1 MDALQA
7 KLKLLRNI
15 FRKLRVVDME
25 VLFNTLETKSRMTVF
40 RKLRKLGYLSSYNH
54 AGRYYTL
61 VDIPMFDRRGL
72 WRFQDAYFSSYG
84 TLKATICH
92 LVENGE
98 AGYTHREL
106 KSLLNIRVQNTIN
119 DLLKA
124 GEIGRGIIAGVSLYF
139 NSQPEIAQKQ
149 LAQRQVGSDVKLD
162 PYLII
167 RVLLRVIHKAERDP
181 IDISR
186 ALQAD
191 GISITI
197 KETEEIFR
205 RFDLKKKT

>member
-1 MDALQA
+1 MDVLQA
-7 KLKLLRNI
+7 RVESVRNV
-15 FRKLRVVDME
+15 FRKRRVVDME
-25 VLFNTLETKSRMTVF
+25 VLCITLETKSRMTVF
-40 RKLRKLGYLSSYNH
+40 RNLRKLGYLSSYSH

-61 VDIPMFDRRGL
+61 LDIPKFDRRGL
-72 WRFQDAYFSSYG
+72 WQFRDACFSRYG
-84 TLKATICH
+84 TLKATIRH

-124 GEIGRGIIAGVSLYF
+124 GEIGREMIDGVSLYY
-139 NSQPEIAQKQ
+139 NSHPEIAQKQ
-149 LAQRQVGSDVKLD
+149 LAQRQIGSDVKLD

-167 RVLLRVIHKAERDP
+167 RVLLRVIHEAERDP
-181 IDISR
+181 MDIFR

-197 KETEEIFR
+197 EETEEIFK
-205 RFDLKKKT
+205 RFDLKKKA

>member
-1 MDALQA
+1 MDVLQA
-7 KLKLLRNI
+7 RVESVRNV
-15 FRKLRVVDME
+15 FRKRRVVDME
-25 VLFNTLETKSRMTVF
+25 VLCITLETKSRMTVF
-40 RKLRKLGYLSSYNH
+40 RNLRKLGYLSSYSH

-61 VDIPMFDRRGL
+61 LDIPKFDRRGL
-72 WRFQDAYFSSYG
+72 WQFRDTCFSRYG
-84 TLKATICH
+84 TLKATIRH
-92 LVENGE
+92 LVENDE

-124 GEIGRGIIAGVSLYF
+124 GEIGREMTDGVSLYY

-149 LAQRQVGSDVKLD
+149 LAQRQIGSDVKLD

-167 RVLLRVIHKAERDP
+167 RVLLRVIHEAERDP
-181 IDISR
+181 MDIFR

-197 KETEEIFR
+197 EETEEIFK
-205 RFDLKKKT
+205 RFDLKKKA

>member
-1 MDALQA
+1 MDALQSR
-7 KLKLLRNI
+7 LKSLRNV
-15 FRKLRVVDME
+15 FRKVHVVDME
-25 VLFNTLETKSRMTVF
+25 VLFKTLETKSRMTVF
-40 RKLRKLGYLSSYNH
+40 RNLRKLGYLSSYSH

-61 VDIPMFDRRGL
+61 VDIPTFDRRGL
-72 WRFQDAYFSSYG
+72 WRFQDAYFSRYG
-84 TLKATICH
+84 TLKATIRH
-92 LVENGE
+92 LFENGE
-98 AGYTHREL
+98 VGYTHREL

-119 DLLKA
+119 DLLKT
-124 GEIGRGIIAGVSLYF
+124 GEIGREMIAGVSLYF

-149 LAQRQVGSDVKLD
+149 LAQRQMGFDVKLD

-167 RVLLRVIHKAERDP
+167 KVLLRVIHEAERSP
-181 IDISR
+181 IVISR

-197 KETEEIFR
+197 EETEEIFK